1 MNKRGI
7 LMTYVLIFTI
17 LSISLAIGIFYRVE
31 SQKHTFEIGEVP
43 SKVVKS
49 YILVHEEEYF
59 LENQMKVKSRE
70 RVSKLLENA
79 GLKNPVKNG
88 DYVLWKK
95 DKECFPNDWDSL
107 KSLLIED
114 LGYDVSRGSNSLIVK
129 ANIPLSQSFKGEG
142 YSLNYSKTFDKEY
155 IIEGFN
161 FDDFVSKADKLKQV
175 VDECSNLE
183 SCWDS
188 NLDGFSYK
196 KEGNLFK
203 VSFTTQGL
211 EGKLVIK
218 VGIDFEEELNIGEE
232 ELRC

>member
-1 MNKRGI
+1 MV
-7 LMTYVLIFTI
+7 YVLIFTI
-17 LSISLAIGIFYRVE
+17 LAVSLALTILFKIE
-31 SQKHTFEIGEVP
+31 NQKYSFEIGEVP
-43 SKVVKS
+43 TQVIRNYV
-49 YILVHEEEYF
+49 LANEEEYF
-59 LENQMKVKSRE
+59 LKSQLEEKSEESVMKI
-70 RVSKLLENA
+70 LNNA
-79 GLKNPVKNG
+79 GLENPVFVG
-88 DYVLWKK
+88 EYILWKK
-95 DKECFPNDWDSL
+95 DIECFPNDWDSL